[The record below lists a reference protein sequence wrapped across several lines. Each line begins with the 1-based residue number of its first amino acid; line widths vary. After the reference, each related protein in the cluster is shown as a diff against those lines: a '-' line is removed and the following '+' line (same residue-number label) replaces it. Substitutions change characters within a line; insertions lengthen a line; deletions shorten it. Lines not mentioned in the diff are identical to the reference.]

1 MSSTKFEFKVTQS
14 DGKARLGIMQTGH
27 GTVPTPAF
35 MPVATQGSV
44 KSLSPTE
51 LTEVGTHIILS
62 NAYHLYLRPGIDL
75 IEDIGGLHNFMN
87 WNGPILTDSGG
98 YQVFSLA
105 SLIDLNDEGVKF
117 RSHIDGT
124 RHLFTPENSI
134 AYQERLGVDIAM
146 CLDQLVA
153 SNKGK
158 ELIKNAMQ
166 RTHKWA
172 ERCKVAHNSS
182 EQALFGIVQGGIS
195 ETLREQSAQFI
206 TNLEFDGYAIGGL
219 AVGETKSD
227 MYKIIDYMDN
237 LLPRT
242 TPRYLMGVGSP
253 EDIVNSV
260 MRGVDLFDC
269 VLPTRVARNGALFT
283 KTGRV
288 DIMSPKYKR
297 LFKPLEEDCLCYTC
311 QNFTVA
317 YIHHLF
323 KARELLGPRLAT
335 IHNLEFIMQLMKT
348 LRTHIANRTLQL
360 YAQDF
365 LEKYAPTDETSRLF
379 HKNRLSTT

>member
-1 MSSTKFEFKVTQS
+1 MSSSKFGFKLIKL
-14 DGKARLGIMQTGH
+14 DGKARQGIMQTRH
-27 GTVPTPAF
+27 GAVLTPAF

-51 LTEVGTHIILS
+51 LTEVGAHIILS

-87 WNGPILTDSGG
+87 WKGPILTDSGG
-98 YQVFSLA
+98 YQVFSLG
-105 SLIDLNDEGVKF
+105 SLIDLNDEGVTF

-134 AYQERLGVDIAM
+134 SYQERLGVDIAM

-158 ELIKNAMQ
+158 ELVKNAMQ

-172 ERCKVAHNSS
+172 ERCKTAHSS
-182 EQALFGIVQGGIS
+182 SQQALFGIVQGGVS
-195 ETLREQSAQFI
+195 KTLREQSAQFI

-253 EDIVNSV
+253 EDIVHSV

-283 KTGRV
+283 QTGRV
-288 DIMSPKYKR
+288 DIMAPKYKR
-297 LFKPLEEDCLCYTC
+297 WFKPLEEDCVCYTC

-323 KARELLGPRLAT
+323 KSRELLAPRLAT
-335 IHNLEFIMQLMKT
+335 IHNLKFIMGLMKNI
-348 LRTHIANRTLQL
+348 RSHIAEGTFQS
-360 YAQDF
+360 YSQDF
-365 LEKYAPTDETSRLF
+365 LGKYTPTNETSRLF
-379 HKNRLSTT
+379 HKNRLSPI

>member
-1 MSSTKFEFKVTQS
+1 MSSIKFTFNHTKS
-14 DGKARLGIMQTGH
+14 DGKARLGIMQTLH
-27 GTVPTPAF
+27 GAVPTPAF

-44 KSLSPTE
+44 KSLSPSEITK
-51 LTEVGTHIILS
+51 VGTHIILS

-75 IEDIGGLHNFMN
+75 IESIGGLHNFMN

-98 YQVFSLA
+98 YQVFSLG
-105 SLIDLNDEGVKF
+105 SLLDLNDEGVIF

-146 CLDQLVA
+146 CLDQCVA

-158 ELIKNAMQ
+158 ELIKDAMQ
-166 RTHKWA
+166 RTHEWA
-172 ERCKVAHNSS
+172 ERCKNSHRS
-182 EQALFGIVQGGIS
+182 SQQALFGIVQGGLW
-195 ETLREQSAQFI
+195 ETLRKQSAQFI

-219 AVGETKSD
+219 AVGEPKSD
-227 MYKIIDYMDN
+227 MYRVIDYMDN
-237 LLPRT
+237 LLPKT
-242 TPRYLMGVGSP
+242 EPRYLMGVGSP
-253 EDIVNSV
+253 EDIVHSV

-283 KTGRV
+283 RNGRV
-288 DIMSPKYKR
+288 DVMAPKYKR
-297 LFKPLEEDCLCYTC
+297 LFEPLQEDCICYTC

-335 IHNLEFIMQLMKT
+335 LHNLNFIMDLMQNI
-348 LRTHIANRTLQL
+348 RTHISNGTYQV
-360 YAQDF
+360 YAQEF
-365 LEKYAPTDETSRLF
+365 LSKYKPTDENSRLF
-379 HKNRLSTT
+379 HKNRR